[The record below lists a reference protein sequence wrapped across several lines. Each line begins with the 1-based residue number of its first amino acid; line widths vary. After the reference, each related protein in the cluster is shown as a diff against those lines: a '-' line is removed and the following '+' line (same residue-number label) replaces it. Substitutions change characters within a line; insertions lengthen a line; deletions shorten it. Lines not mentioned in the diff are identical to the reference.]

1 MHRSK
6 SLEESKHIF
15 FLRKWKLKMIGSK
28 ILYSEI
34 DQQGKSYLSLS
45 KCLYSIAKKVS
56 YTVLNNTYNILKCFI
71 LPTNYFT
78 LLMVGNLLSLTQQ
91 YQSQTF

>member
-1 MHRSK
+1 
-6 SLEESKHIF
+6 
-15 FLRKWKLKMIGSK
+15 MIGSK

-45 KCLYSIAKKVS
+45 KCLYSIAKKSFLHCVKQ
-56 YTVLNNTYNILKCFI
+56 YLQYFKCFI

-78 LLMVGNLLSLTQQ
+78 HLMVGNLLSLTQK
-91 YQSQTF
+91 YLSQKF

>member
-56 YTVLNNTYNILKCFI
+56 CTVLNIKCFI

-78 LLMVGNLLSLTQQ
+78 HLMVGNLLSLTQQ
-91 YQSQTF
+91 YQRQTF